1 MNNSKKVLK
10 LPIRISL
17 AVILFGIISKL
28 LEWSFAKELLLVGF
42 TCLSAFYALRY
53 IKKAEKKFIDTTKF
67 VLVLSWSI
75 NGVLQVLDLPFTL
88 FSQILTAITFII
100 WFVLEGTAY
109 FLDDDRNAKN
119 SLSQIIW
126 NGVLIIGSLVV
137 ISGGIMQ
144 FLEWDYSIH
153 LLSLGI
159 TLIGAYILK
168 DVFVPIE
175 SRDEEQNNEGL
186 QY

>member
-1 MNNSKKVLK
+1 MKNSEKILK

-28 LEWSFAKELLLVGF
+28 LEWSFAKEILLAGF
-42 TCLSAFYALRY
+42 SCLTVFYAFRY
-53 IKKAEKKFIDTTKF
+53 FKKDEKKFIDTTKF

-75 NGVLQVLDLPFTL
+75 NGILQVLDLPFTL
-88 FSQILTAITFII
+88 FSQALTAVTFVI

-109 FLDDDRNAKN
+109 FMDDDRNSKN
-119 SLSQIIW
+119 SRTQIIW
-126 NGVLIIGSLVV
+126 NGILIIGSLVV
-137 ISGGIMQ
+137 ITGGIMQ

-159 TLIGAYILK
+159 TLIGAYVLK
-168 DVFVPIE
+168 DVFLP
-175 SRDEEQNNEGL
+175 EEHQDNNKEEY
-186 QY
+186 QV